1 MKRKIIYGFMVLFLS
16 LGVFLYTTT
25 SAALVSE
32 TKTWQT
38 TDSTGD
44 PDIAD
49 PNPAKNVYIDSSYT
63 GSPRNGTISQ
73 PYNSWA
79 EVPKWYGSI
88 PQNKTYLFKRGTT
101 NYWPIEFLNKEN
113 INIWAYGVGTRPK
126 IIYTWDSYAIN
137 VRFWANPIL
146 QQNSSTRIVWL
157 EVVATKN
164 ADALVRFSSNTS
176 VENCYLHNA
185 WWWLRSTWDPIW
197 SGSSIKNITLK
208 GSVIEDIADDGMYI
222 VSVSGVVIED
232 NLIRKVNQNYF
243 LVWPSQQDASWDGIQ
258 FVRVANRVVRNNK
271 IDRSD
276 TPNKFWFIFGLDSSP
291 VWSTALIEWNTFI
304 APRWSSQWGST
315 VYWAV
320 ASGANL
326 LMQNNVFSW
335 SVSLPGYNQTCIW
348 YNGRNLTSRNNI
360 YKNMNRCLTNKFFQN
375 WVPQVPIYSQWD
387 TFIWCN
393 YNTEGN
399 IIISWSPITNQAPS
413 IANQL
418 FAIFK
423 NDPNGTFVWDVIAS
437 DPDNGQTL
445 TYSIIW
451 GNTNNAFSINS
462 VGTIIVHDS
471 SVLQNYTNPFYT
483 LTVRVQDNGS
493 PSLYTDAQIKV
504 VIDST
509 PLIYTQI
516 FSVNKYSTNGTVIG
530 RVLAENPYNNSPLSF
545 SILWWNTNTM
555 FGISSTGML
564 YVSNASALANSTN
577 TKHTLAI
584 RVDWN
589 GSLSPNSAWAWMT
602 INVVNNYS
610 PNIPPIPNNDPTITT
625 GNTTD
630 DDVSTDDVSTI
641 DRQAPTTI
649 IDKISSLGNTKFT
662 VKFKATDNV
671 KIKTTYYRVGYLSW
685 KVWDWFTASY
695 RTALLVRFFSIDSA
709 GNREKIQR
717 VQIIK
722 KDGKF
727 SFIER

>member
-1 MKRKIIYGFMVLFLS
+1 MIVILS
-16 LGVFLYTTT
+16 LGAFLYTTT

-32 TKTWQT
+32 TKIWQT
-38 TDSTGD
+38 TNSAWD
-44 PDIAD
+44 PNIAD

-79 EVPKWYGSI
+79 EVPTWYGST

-101 NYWPIEFLNKEN
+101 NYWPIAFLNKEN

-137 VRFWANPIL
+137 VRFWGNPVL

-197 SGSSIKNITLK
+197 SVSSIQNITLK
-208 GSVIEDIADDGMYI
+208 NSVIEDIADDGMYI
-222 VSVSGVVIED
+222 KDVNWIIIED
-232 NLIRKVNQNYF
+232 NLIRTVNQNYY
-243 LVWPSQQDASWDGIQ
+243 LVWTSQQDASWDGIQ
-258 FVRVANRVVRNNK
+258 IVGCANWQIINNR

-276 TPNKFWFIFGLDSSP
+276 TANKFNFITSYDRAVAP
-291 VWSTALIEWNTFI
+291 YTAIIEWNTFI
-304 APRWSSQWGST
+304 SPRASSQG
-315 VYWAV
+315 
-320 ASGANL
+320 GAIFYAWHHAWVWY
-326 LMQNNVFSW
+326 QNTW
-335 SVSLPGYNQTCIW
+335 WGYNV
-348 YNGRNLTSRNNI
+348 YMRNNI
-360 YKNMNRCLTNKFFQN
+360 FSWALPWTALSSVWYHWENLYSSGNVYKNMLNCLTNRWFQQ
-375 WVPQVPIYSQWD
+375 WVPQIPIYSQWD
-387 TFIWCN
+387 VFIWCTN
-393 YNTEGN
+393 NTIGN
-399 IIISWSPITNQAPS
+399 VIILPPSSPITNNTPI

-418 FAIFK
+418 FAIYK
-423 NDPNGTFVWDVIAS
+423 NDPNGTFVWDIIAS

-462 VGTIIVHDS
+462 VGRIVVNNATTINTTS
-471 SVLQNYTNPFYT
+471 NAFYT
-483 LTVRVQDNGS
+483 LTVRVQDNGN
-493 PSLYTDAQIKV
+493 PSLHAEAQIKV

-509 PLIYTQI
+509 PLIYTQT
-516 FSVNKYSTNGTVIG
+516 FSVNKYSTNGTFIG
-530 RVLAENPYNNSPLSF
+530 QVVAENPYNNSPLTF
-545 SILWWNTNTM
+545 SIMWGNTNNM
-555 FGISSTGML
+555 FGISATGVL
-564 YVSNASALANSTN
+564 YLNNAYALSSSTN
-577 TKHTLAI
+577 TKHTVAI

-602 INVVNNYS
+602 INVINNYS
-610 PNIPPIPNNDPTITT
+610 PNNPPIPNNDTISTT
-625 GNTTD
+625 GNTTGND
-630 DDVSTDDVSTI
+630 ISTVDKQAPSTTI
-641 DRQAPTTI
+641 DTI
-649 IDKISSLGNTKFT
+649 YASGNTKFT
-662 VKFKATDNV
+662 IKFKAIDNGKV
-671 KIKTTYYRVGYLSW
+671 KKTYYRVGYFSW
-685 KVWDWFTASY
+685 RTWNSFTASY
-695 RTALLVRFFSIDSA
+695 RSALLIRFFSIDSA

-727 SFIER
+727 SFIKR